1 MNSVRTNNLNLKYQR
16 FTPSENHLKTKTKH
30 LVILERL
37 VYSFWPRNIR
47 AWHWEELQGCLHFII
62 TKQDNPTY
70 SETNLNFRKTKR
82 VCFDEKTMFLLTHWC
97 CGHWYVPYKL
107 FYIKLIFFNL
117 SICQNIKVQCKDYI
131 SELGV
136 HGGGWAGS
144 QCM

>member
-1 MNSVRTNNLNLKYQR
+1 MSTHSSGEKATA
-16 FTPSENHLKTKTKH
+16 FESEKSSSLYFE
-30 LVILERL
+30 LIL
-37 VYSFWPRNIR
+37 
-47 AWHWEELQGCLHFII
+47 
-62 TKQDNPTY
+62 T
-70 SETNLNFRKTKR
+70 
-82 VCFDEKTMFLLTHWC
+82 
-97 CGHWYVPYKL
+97 KL